1 MWFKS
6 FGSRMDLTLTVWTIC
21 GIWEFPI
28 EKTSFE
34 SNDDNVS
41 KLPKLGQLKPSSV
54 ILNQKSRDVIKIERI
69 CIFNFDWLE
78 YAAWA
83 YA

>member
-1 MWFKS
+1 M
-6 FGSRMDLTLTVWTIC
+6 TVWTIC
-21 GIWEFPI
+21 GIWELPI

-34 SNDDNVS
+34 SREDKVS

-54 ILNQKSRDVIKIERI
+54 ILNQKSHDVIKIEQ
-69 CIFNFDWLE
+69 FSVFDWLVI

-83 YA
+83 YTLGT

>member
-1 MWFKS
+1 MNIDWIFRLGLDLSWFKI
-6 FGSRMDLTLTVWTIC
+6 GKNGLTLTVWTIC

-34 SNDDNVS
+34 SNDDNIS

-54 ILNQKSRDVIKIERI
+54 ILNQKSRDVINIERFEFSI
-69 CIFNFDWLE
+69 I
-78 YAAWA
+78 
-83 YA
+83 

>member
-1 MWFKS
+1 MVSKS
-6 FGSRMDLTLTVWTIC
+6 GLTLTVWTIC

-34 SNDDNVS
+34 SSDDNFS

-54 ILNQKSRDVIKIERI
+54 NLNQKSHDVIKIEQ
-69 CIFNFDWLE
+69 FSVFDWRV

-83 YA
+83 YIIGT